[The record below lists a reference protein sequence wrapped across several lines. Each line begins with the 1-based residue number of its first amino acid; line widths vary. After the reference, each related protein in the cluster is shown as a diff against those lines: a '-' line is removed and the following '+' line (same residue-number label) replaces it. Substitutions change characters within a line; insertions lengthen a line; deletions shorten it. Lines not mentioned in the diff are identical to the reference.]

1 MKRYLMPL
9 LILLLAISVPAMA
22 ARVASVPIEHD
33 TAMVYQAYLSCPNS
47 TQPPS
52 PPYAGSDNGDYING
66 YCGAAPGVLSIV
78 PGLNW
83 SNFVGAAKDGV
94 PYTLKNV
101 VLQKQTPSIIQ
112 CADVFPAKLIS
123 QQGTPNI
130 RLWWPLMYEVPGTV
144 WTLTILYG
152 TSVPYDDDGAGP
164 NPAGYVHTEVWKWQ
178 VDATLDS
185 LNDLLVLF
193 HELPFGLDE
202 VPLISDEALFPV
214 LVEKVAAVKAAYDAG
229 DYVNAGLILGEF
241 EMEVMDACIAVSPM
255 SPNPTGPGTGIANS
269 FENPACCKLMADAE
283 YIGFDLGIL
292 LPAKQ

>member
-1 MKRYLMPL
+1 MKKSLV
-9 LILLLAISVPAMA
+9 LIALLLAVAVPAMA
-22 ARVASVPIEHD
+22 ARVASVPITHD
-33 TAMVYQAYLSCPNS
+33 ISMVFQAYPGDSNGTNVEFLG
-47 TQPPS
+47 
-52 PPYAGSDNGDYING
+52 YAGT
-66 YCGAAPGVLSIV
+66 GADVIAAVGGVLSIV
-78 PGLNW
+78 PGENW
-83 SNFVGAAKDGV
+83 ANFVGASRDQV

-269 FENPACCKLMADAE
+269 FDYPACCKLMADAE

-292 LPAKQ
+292 LPKK